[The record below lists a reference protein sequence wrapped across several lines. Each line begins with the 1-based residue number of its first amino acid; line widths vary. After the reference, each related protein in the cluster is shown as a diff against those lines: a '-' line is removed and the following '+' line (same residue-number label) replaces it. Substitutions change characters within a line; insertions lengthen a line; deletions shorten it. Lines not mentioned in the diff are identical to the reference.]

1 MAAVGVLSAL
11 APSARGQVLFS
22 VRAAGPSALN
32 PRLVYERTGSG
43 TPAVVGG
50 GPGMG
55 MLSPMDQLDDFGGV
69 IPPDE
74 LDISA
79 LRFIVCF
86 SVDPITVGEPPPPFR
101 SGPLPPFN
109 VFDQAQKRQQPG
121 DLFGSTEAYHRLTGR
136 LPSGPGAPGMGLF
149 NNVLLR
155 NQSKNYFGDKDFDL
169 RPVVDPTVTVPVGTP
184 LDDVDGSAMRDS
196 SGALPKAYYT
206 LSSSSPSLSLLGG
219 ASGAD
224 IFFDF
229 NITNPGSESVFARFE
244 QIGLRQGDDI
254 DGLSVCDDNLNG
266 VFDGNDQVLFSL
278 KRGSPTLGTL
288 GASAADIFSFRVGG
302 TLQIFETATN
312 LGLLPGDNIDTL
324 KLDPLIDNS
333 AMATLSAKLPPPA
346 SALPLGVGL
355 GGLGGRRRP

>member
-1 MAAVGVLSAL
+1 MTAVGALSAI
-11 APSARGQVLFS
+11 AASANGQVLFS
-22 VRAAGPSALN
+22 VRDQGPSSLN
-32 PRLVYERTGSG
+32 PRLIYERTGTG

-101 SGPLPPFN
+101 VPLPPHN

-121 DLFGSTEAYHRLTGR
+121 DLFGSTEAYHRITGR

-169 RPVVDPTVTVPVGTP
+169 KPVVDPTVTVPVGTP
-184 LDDVDGSAMRDS
+184 LDDVDGSAMRDG

-206 LSSSSPSLSLLGG
+206 LSSTSPSLSLLGG
-219 ASGAD
+219 ASGSD

-229 NITNPGSESVFARFE
+229 NITAPGSESVFARFE
-244 QIGLRQGDDI
+244 QIGLRVGDDI

-266 VFDGNDQVLFSL
+266 VFDGTDQVLFSL
-278 KRGSPTLGTL
+278 KRGSPTLSTL
-288 GASAADIFSFRVGG
+288 GASAADIFSFRAGG

-312 LGLLPGDNIDTL
+312 LGLRPGDNIDTL
-324 KLDPLIDNS
+324 KMDPLIDNS
-333 AMATLSAKLPPPA
+333 ALATLMAKLPPPA
-346 SALPLGVGL
+346 SAAPLGIGFAT
-355 GGLGGRRRP
+355 LGGRRRP